1 MSLPKDDTF
10 FNSKTEMLEEIVS
23 LLGGRVAEQ
32 LVLGDVSTGASNDL
46 ERATKIAKSMITRY
60 GMSDK
65 LGPRTFGDQNNEVF
79 IGRDYGH
86 TVDYSDETAAM
97 IDQEIKCI
105 IDDCYARCEQIL
117 TDHLEELNRVAN
129 LLLEKEKIEGEE
141 FDALFGETPSEES
154 EKANEPSA
162 ASPQIKLTDAE
173 FRPDKK
179 DQA

>member
-97 IDQEIKCI
+97 IDQEIKRI

-154 EKANEPSA
+154 EKSNEPSA
-162 ASPQIKLTDAE
+162 ASPQIKLTDAK
-173 FRPDKK
+173 FRPDKE